1 MGLPNIK
8 KPPSGG
14 FFYVE
19 NSKIQYFTKSS
30 LNIYD
35 LLMLLRLLMLILVST
50 SAWGQLLVPL
60 EPPSTKQS
68 NRPANWV
75 EELKF
80 TPDMAPKPAMQIT
93 PPHLKDR
100 KAPRR
105 ARKVV
110 PKKPAPP
117 KKQSIF
123 SDVPILQQIPFLL
136 DGTQK
141 QVVSRLTGLAN
152 NLDSFFGEERAD
164 DELNRSRIRLAYA
177 YTVYAEKKPIDN
189 YAIRVNLRFPKLE
202 NKVKEFFLGAED
214 EEDQSSAEAKA
225 KRKKEKKNPWIFR
238 TDAGMNVS
246 YPPIFF
252 TRARLRKNW
261 DLPIFIQRFIGE
273 LAWISDQG
281 VIQSTTVNHDHDLT
295 DDLLFR
301 IVNEQDW
308 FIEPKE
314 FTTAH
319 GPSFIHK
326 ITDDDG
332 ISYGFRVRSIIEDST
347 WFMDGYGFGIR
358 YRRNLRNQWLYGEIG
373 PSLDFP
379 KSESFRRVPS
389 IQFRIESLF
398 GER

>member
-1 MGLPNIK
+1 MV
-8 KPPSGG
+8 
-14 FFYVE
+14 F
-19 NSKIQYFTKSS
+19 
-30 LNIYD
+30 
-35 LLMLLRLLMLILVST
+35 RLLMLILVST

-60 EPPSTKQS
+60 QPAPANQST
-68 NRPANWV
+68 RPANWV

-93 PPHLKDR
+93 PPHLKDA
-100 KAPRR
+100 KPPRR
-105 ARKVV
+105 A
-110 PKKPAPP
+110 KKPVRKKKAPP
-117 KKQSIF
+117 KEESIF

-136 DGTQK
+136 DGTEEE
-141 QVVSRLTGLAN
+141 VASRLVGLAD
-152 NLDSFFGEERAD
+152 NLDSFFGEKRAD
-164 DELNRSRIRLAYA
+164 DELNRSRIRLSYA
-177 YTVYAEKKPIDN
+177 YTVFAEKKPLDD
-189 YAIRVNLRFPKLE
+189 YAVRINIRLPVLE
-202 NKVKEFFLGAED
+202 QKVKDFFLGVED
-214 EEDQSSAEAKA
+214 EDDKASADAKA
-225 KRKKEKKNPWIFR
+225 KKKKRKEKNPWLFR

-261 DLPIFIQRFIGE
+261 DLPVFIQRFTEE
-273 LAWISDQG
+273 LAWVSDQG
-281 VIQSTTVNHDHDLT
+281 VIQTTTLFHDYDVT
-295 DDLLFR
+295 KDLLFR
-301 IVNEQDW
+301 IVNEQEW
-308 FIEPKE
+308 YVEPKE

-347 WFMDGYGFGIR
+347 WFMNGYGFGVR